1 MFTIDLLKGNGIP
14 VKGRPEGI
22 AISVATFVV
31 PTIIAIVMFG
41 FYSHNKTIIS
51 IQEREIINYET
62 RTARLADAVKLHK
75 SFEKEKEA
83 INCSLS
89 EVTSSLGRH
98 AQWSPI
104 LVEVVKHLPTSV
116 ILTELTITQE
126 FVKKEVIQKPSPNED
141 EDKDKK
147 KKKKKRKKVKK
158 VKIEVPVRHLRL
170 SISGNPRLGSDK
182 AVRSFRNTLRFST
195 PLIEAGLESIRV
207 SQDIG
212 KVDNRNVIAYTIDC
226 IFKPK
231 LERVHNE
238 ATL

>member
-1 MFTIDLLKGNGIP
+1 MFKIDLLKGNGIP

-51 IQEREIINYET
+51 IQEREIINYEA
-62 RTARLADAVKLHK
+62 RTARLADAVKLQK
-75 SFEKEKEA
+75 SFEKEKNA

-116 ILTELTITQE
+116 ILTELTITQD

-147 KKKKKRKKVKK
+147 KKKKRKKKKK

-231 LERVHNE
+231 LERRPNE
-238 ATL
+238 ASL